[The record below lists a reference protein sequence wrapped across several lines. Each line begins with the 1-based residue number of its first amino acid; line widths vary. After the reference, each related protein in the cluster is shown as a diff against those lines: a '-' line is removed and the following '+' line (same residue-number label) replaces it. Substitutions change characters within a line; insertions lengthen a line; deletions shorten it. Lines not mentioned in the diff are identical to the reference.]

1 LKARPDGRARAGE
14 PCLRLQIR
22 YGSSSSF
29 SNTDF
34 QSRAHTRCGRQKLPL
49 MQTSEE
55 EVIELEDAGHSVERF
70 TDFRWRID
78 GVDV

>member
-34 QSRAHTRCGRQKLPL
+34 RSRAHGRQKLPL

-70 TDFRWRID
+70 TNFRWRID

>member
-1 LKARPDGRARAGE
+1 
-14 PCLRLQIR
+14 
-22 YGSSSSF
+22 
-29 SNTDF
+29 
-34 QSRAHTRCGRQKLPL
+34 

-70 TDFRWRID
+70 TNFRWRID